1 VTERPK
7 PWRAF
12 AVLPLLCAA
21 PASAQETA
29 SVTGAQV
36 LERCTATE
44 IPTVNWC
51 MGFILGVGTVVSDPV
66 IEAKYRICL
75 PPDTDSNAAR
85 EAVVEQ
91 IGANDMLR
99 DLSGT
104 HAVWYAL
111 KKVFGCPGP

>member
-1 VTERPK
+1 MITSHQTLRTLVI
-7 PWRAF
+7 
-12 AVLPLLCAA
+12 LLGLGAA
-21 PASAQETA
+21 ASAQEPA

-51 MGFILGVGTVVSDPV
+51 MGFILGVGTVVSDSIIDP
-66 IEAKYRICL
+66 KYRICL

-85 EAVVEQ
+85 ETIVEQ
-91 IGANDMLR
+91 IAANDALR
-99 DLSGT
+99 DISGT

-111 KKVFGCPGP
+111 RKTFACPGQ

>member
-1 VTERPK
+1 MTIRLHS
-7 PWRAF
+7 WRAL
-12 AVLPLLCAA
+12 ALLTVLGAA
-21 PASAQETA
+21 PLSAQEGA
-29 SVTGAQV
+29 SVTGTQV

-51 MGFILGVGTVVSDPV
+51 MGFILGVGTVAADPV
-66 IEAKYRICL
+66 IDARYRICL
-75 PPDTDSNAAR
+75 PPDTNSDAAR
-85 EAVVEQ
+85 QAVVEQ

-111 KKVFGCPGP
+111 KKAFGCPTP

>member
-1 VTERPK
+1 MINRLQ
-7 PWRAF
+7 PWRALALL
-12 AVLPLLCAA
+12 AVLDAA
-21 PASAQETA
+21 PALAQESA

-51 MGFILGVGTVVSDPV
+51 MGFILGVGTVAADP
-66 IEAKYRICL
+66 IIDAKYRICL
-75 PPDTDSNAAR
+75 PPDTDSDQAR
-85 EAVVEQ
+85 QAVVEQ

-111 KKVFGCPGP
+111 TKSFACPTR